1 MHKDEEAATQ
11 LIKNMSLVV
20 NTELVRMQHFP
31 GRHVIR
37 VKNPTAQG
45 ARPKTQH
52 AISVCMQF

>member
-1 MHKDEEAATQ
+1 MHFKDEEAATQ
-11 LIKNMSLVV
+11 GYMYWVV
-20 NTELVRMQHFP
+20 NAELVSMQHFP

-45 ARPKTQH
+45 ALPKTQH